1 MNDIKLVKF
10 FISVLCFFVLSPDIS
25 GQLRKVNESDN
36 ESPLVIARIK
46 GPITFDGW
54 SDEQAWKGIEPLPMK
69 QRNPH
74 FGEDPSDKTIV
85 LIGYDDDYLYVAC
98 RMYDSEPEKIQTV
111 SMQRDVWTYSADNF
125 FINIDSFNDN
135 DNSRLFLVTP
145 AGTRTDVEFLH
156 DSEGAPYRN
165 TNTSWN
171 TVWDVATVR
180 NDEGWFAEIRI
191 PFSSLKFQVVDGKV
205 VMGITA
211 ARWKARKYETS
222 IFPLIPEE
230 LGTWGMVRPSQTHD
244 VIFEGIRSRK
254 PLYITPY
261 ILGGFGQRNDL
272 NESETAYSRTDKLE
286 GDAGLDIK
294 YGVTN
299 NLTLDVTL
307 NTDFAQVEADD
318 QQINLT
324 RYSLFFPEKRL
335 FFQERSGNF
344 EFGFEE
350 SNSLFYSR
358 LIGIHEENQ
367 VRIYGGA
374 RLVGRMGPWDI
385 GLLSMQTEKTE
396 ELPSENFTV
405 FRLRRQVLNPYSYV
419 GGMVTTRI
427 GLNGAWNAAYGLDGI
442 IRMFGDDYLSLKW
455 AQTFDENKDNKALS
469 LDPARIFVDWERR
482 NKEGFHYKLN
492 YSRAGED
499 YLPGSGYERREDF
512 TRLGDSIRYGW
523 IPDKESKLL
532 NHSIYLE
539 GFAYMRNGDRSIESA
554 KIGPG
559 WAFETK
565 AGSAGAFS
573 FKQHVEDVEEE
584 FSFSDSAEVL
594 AGKYTYYE
602 FEGTYETPRA
612 GQIRFS
618 STVNAGSF
626 YDGNRFSLDFS
637 PVWNVSQHIY
647 LNGFYQIN
655 RLKFAERNQKFTGH
669 IGMLRFQLM
678 PTIKHTFTAF
688 IQYNSASDL
697 ILTNIRYRFNPREG
711 VDFYIV
717 YDECFNTDRQR
728 EIPFLPLTR
737 NRTIVVKYSHM
748 FNIR

>member
-1 MNDIKLVKF
+1 MNGLKF
-10 FISVLCFFVLSPDIS
+10 V
-25 GQLRKVNESDN
+25 R
-36 ESPLVIARIK
+36 LVIAALYFFIPPPDIIGQPGQVHEPDNSSKLVISRIN
-46 GPITFDGW
+46 GRVTLDGM
-54 SDEQAWKGIEPLPMK
+54 SDETAWEGIDPLPMK

-74 FGEDPSDKTIV
+74 YGEDPSEKTIV
-85 LIGYDDDYLYVAC
+85 LIGYDDDFLYVAC
-98 RMYDSEPEKIQTV
+98 RMYDSEPKKIQTV
-111 SMQRDVWTYSADNF
+111 SMQRDIWTYSSDSF

-135 DNSRLFLVTP
+135 NNSRLFLVTP
-145 AGTRTDVEFLH
+145 TGTRTDVEFLR
-156 DSEGAPYRN
+156 DAEGAPFRN

-171 TVWDVATVR
+171 TVWDVAAVR
-180 NDEGWFAEIRI
+180 NDEGWFAEMRI
-191 PFSSLKFQVVDGKV
+191 PFSSLKFQVIDEKV

-211 ARWKARKYETS
+211 TRWNARKYETS

-244 VIFEGIRSRK
+244 VIFEGISSRK

-261 ILGGFGQRNDL
+261 VLGGLGQINDL
-272 NESETAYSRTDKLE
+272 NETATAYSRTDELE
-286 GDAGLDIK
+286 GDIGLDIK
-294 YGVTN
+294 YGMTN

-350 SNSLFYSR
+350 SNSLFYTR
-358 LIGIHEENQ
+358 RIGIYEGEQ

-374 RLVGRMGPWDI
+374 RLVGRLGAWDI
-385 GLLSMQTEKTE
+385 GFLSMQTEKTE
-396 ELPSENFTV
+396 ELASENFSV
-405 FRLRRQVLNPYSYV
+405 FRLRRQVLNPYSYI
-419 GGMVTTRI
+419 GGMMTTRI

-455 AQTFDENKDNKALS
+455 AQTFDESKGNRAFS
-469 LDPARIFVDWERR
+469 LVPARIFVDWERW
-482 NKEGFHYKLN
+482 NTEGLHYKLN

-499 YLPGSGYERREDF
+499 YLPGSGYERHMDF
-512 TRLGDSIRYGW
+512 TRFGDSLRYGW

-532 NHSIYLE
+532 NHRIYLE
-539 GFAYMRNGDRSIESA
+539 GFAYVRNADRSIESA
-554 KIGPG
+554 EIGPG
-559 WAFETK
+559 WEFETK
-565 AGSAGAFS
+565 AGSAGNFS

-584 FSFSDSAEVL
+584 FSFSDRAEVP

-612 GQIRFS
+612 GQVRFL

-626 YDGNRFSLDFS
+626 YDGNRISLTFN

-647 LNGFYQIN
+647 LMGYYQIN
-655 RLKFAERNQKFTGH
+655 RLKFAERNQEFTGH

-697 ILTNIRYRFNPREG
+697 ILANIRYRFNPREG

-717 YDECFNTDRQR
+717 YDEGFNTDRQR

-737 NRTIVVKYSHM
+737 DRTFMVKFSYM
-748 FNIR
+748 LNIR

>member
-1 MNDIKLVKF
+1 M
-10 FISVLCFFVLSPDIS
+10 
-25 GQLRKVNESDN
+25 NESNN
-36 ESPLVIARIK
+36 ESPLVITRVNGRI
-46 GPITFDGW
+46 TLDGVI
-54 SDEQAWKGIEPLPMK
+54 DEPAWKGIDPLPMK

-74 FGEDPSDKTIV
+74 FGEDPSEKTIV
-85 LIGYDDDYLYVAC
+85 LIGYDDDFLYVAC
-98 RMYDSEPEKIQTV
+98 CMYDSEPKKIQTV
-111 SMQRDVWTYSADNF
+111 SMQRDIWTYSADNF

-135 DNSRLFLVTP
+135 DNSRLFMVTP
-145 AGTRTDVEFLH
+145 TGTRTDVEFLH
-156 DSEGAPYRN
+156 DAEGAPSRN

-171 TVWDVATVR
+171 TVWDVATIR

-191 PFSSLKFQVVDGKV
+191 PFSSLKFQVIDGKV
-205 VMGITA
+205 IMGIIA
-211 ARWKARKYETS
+211 ARWNARKYETS
-222 IFPLIPEE
+222 IFPLVPEE
-230 LGTWGMVRPSQTHD
+230 LGTWGMMKPSQAHD
-244 VIFEGIRSRK
+244 VIFEGISSRK

-261 ILGGFGQRNDL
+261 ILGGLGQSNDL

-286 GDAGLDIK
+286 GDMGLDIK

-299 NLTLDVTL
+299 NLTLDITL

-358 LIGIHEENQ
+358 RIGIHEGEQ

-374 RLVGRMGPWDI
+374 RLVGRIGAWDI
-385 GLLSMQTEKTE
+385 GLLSMQTAKTE
-396 ELPSENFTV
+396 GLPSENFTV

-419 GGMVTTRI
+419 GGMLTTRI

-455 AQTFDENKDNKALS
+455 AQTFDESKDNKAVS
-469 LDPARIFVDWERR
+469 FDPARIFVDWERR
-482 NKEGFHYKLN
+482 NTEGLHYKLN

-499 YLPGSGYERREDF
+499 YLPESGYERREDF
-512 TRLGDSIRYGW
+512 TRFGDSIRYGW

-532 NHSIYLE
+532 NHRIYLE
-539 GFAYMRNGDRSIESA
+539 GFAYMQNSDRSIESA
-554 KIGPG
+554 EIGPG
-559 WAFETK
+559 WEFETK
-565 AGSAGAFS
+565 AGSAGSFS
-573 FKQHVEDVEEE
+573 FKQHVENVEEE
-584 FSFSDSAEVL
+584 FSFSDSAEVP

-626 YDGNRFSLDFS
+626 YDGNQFSLTFS
-637 PVWNVSQHIY
+637 PVWNVSQHFY
-647 LNGFYQIN
+647 LSCFYQIN
-655 RLKFAERNQKFTGH
+655 RLKFAERNQQFIGH
-669 IGMLRFQLM
+669 IGRLRLQLM

-717 YDECFNTDRQR
+717 YDEGFNTDRQR

-737 NRTIVVKYSHM
+737 NRTIMVKYSHM
-748 FNIR
+748 FNVR